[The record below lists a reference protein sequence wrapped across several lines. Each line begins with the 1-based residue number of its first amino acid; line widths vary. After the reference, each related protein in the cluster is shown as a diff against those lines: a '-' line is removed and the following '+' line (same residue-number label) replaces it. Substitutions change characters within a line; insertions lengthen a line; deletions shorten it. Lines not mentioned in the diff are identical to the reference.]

1 MQQHNGSQV
10 HTNTEHT
17 QHKTF
22 LPFEN
27 KTSPPQVWWHH
38 CVIKQST

>member
-1 MQQHNGSQV
+1 MQQRNGSQV

-22 LPFEN
+22 LPL
-27 KTSPPQVWWHH
+27 KTKHH
-38 CVIKQST
+38 LRKCGDIIV